1 MLASGGVDQGMMD
14 RRDRLQALENQFG
27 GERIVFAARWPALIA
42 LISAGVT
49 YAVLPQRLRF
59 GPPFLLALLELLLA
73 IPLLFSHRR
82 GYHRASLVIGRAALS
97 LLTLALVS
105 STIFLISRVPGQ
117 KYSGSELLRYAGA
130 IWALNVVVF
139 AVWYWE
145 VDDGGP
151 RYRHPE
157 IYRPNDLVFPQFQI
171 DPQLRAENWVPH
183 FLDYLFLA
191 FNTSTAF
198 SPTDTMAISRQIK
211 VLLMCQSL
219 ISLVIIGVLISR
231 AINTIQ

>member
-1 MLASGGVDQGMMD
+1 MANGGD
-14 RRDRLQALENQFG
+14 RFRGLEDPLEVERL
-27 GERIVFAARWPALIA
+27 VTSRWPVLFALLA
-42 LISAGVT
+42 AGGA
-49 YAVLPQRLRF
+49 YAALPQRLRF
-59 GPPFLLALLELLLA
+59 GPPYLLALLELLLV
-73 IPLLFSHRR
+73 IPIVVARWR
-82 GYHRASLVIGRAALS
+82 GYHRAAQFIGRAALM

-117 KYSGSELLRYAGA
+117 RYSGSDLLRYASA

-145 VDDGGP
+145 VDNGGP
-151 RYRHPE
+151 HFRAPDM
-157 IYRPNDLVFPQFQI
+157 YRPGDLVFPQFQI
-171 DPQLRAENWVPH
+171 DPQLREERWTPH
-183 FLDYLFLA
+183 FVDYLFLA

-198 SPTDTMAISRQIK
+198 SPTDTMAISHRIK
-211 VLLMCQSL
+211 LLLMCQSL